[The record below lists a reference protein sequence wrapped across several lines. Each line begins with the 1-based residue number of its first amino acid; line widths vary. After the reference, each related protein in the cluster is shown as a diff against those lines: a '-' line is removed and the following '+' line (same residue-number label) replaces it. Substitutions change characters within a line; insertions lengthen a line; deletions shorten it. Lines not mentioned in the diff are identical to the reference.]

1 MALFDFFRKLNFF
14 ANRSTE
20 GLREEDLDFQK
31 WIAAHRD
38 WRRRLQAYID
48 GLSTE
53 QLDEKVISCDDRC
66 DLGKWIHGNGRRF
79 YGSESNFRQLQTDHA
94 HFHKAAG
101 EVVSCYKEKGEREA
115 KRALHGDFDRYSMH
129 VITGLEKLEQQV
141 KQ

>member
-1 MALFDFFRKLNFF
+1 MALFNFFRKLSFF

-20 GLREEDLDFQK
+20 GLQEEDLDFQK

-53 QLDEKVISCDDRC
+53 QLDEKAISCDDRC

-79 YGSESNFRQLQTDHA
+79 YGSENNFRQLQADHA
-94 HFHKAAG
+94 HFH
-101 EVVSCYKEKGEREA
+101 
-115 KRALHGDFDRYSMH
+115 
-129 VITGLEKLEQQV
+129 
-141 KQ
+141 